1 MSRPKSVG
9 RQVESL
15 RARLVKEQQ
24 EHAKTVA
31 AKNSELRTLRDSWE
45 LFDTFPG
52 LENLL
57 TWLHKVRDAGS
68 VLKPSSYE
76 ARGSGVSDPTGRFV
90 ASNSPDLSRIVQ
102 VNRDIDFWTRS
113 LQHRLSPKGPLVDD
127 EIPDLVKPR
136 CHNPECP
143 ARLIAQAF
151 DQEICY
157 ECKNPFTEF
166 RPSDVKTVRCWT
178 RGCVEYGKA
187 GRCLHSW
194 QKGDK

>member
-1 MSRPKSVG
+1 MTRPKSVD

-31 AKNSELRTLRDSWE
+31 AKNRELRALRDRWE
-45 LFDTFPG
+45 LLDTFPA
-52 LENLL
+52 LEEFL

-68 VLKPSSYE
+68 VLKPTSYE
-76 ARGSGVSDPTGRFV
+76 VRGSGVSDPTGV
-90 ASNSPDLSRIVQ
+90 TAAGVSPDRSRVES
-102 VNRDIDFWTRS
+102 VNRDIEYWTTS
-113 LQHRLSPKGPLVDD
+113 LRRRLSPKGPLVDD
-127 EIPDLVKPR
+127 EIPDVSKPR

-143 ARLIAQAF
+143 ARLIAQGF
-151 DQEICY
+151 DQEICF
-157 ECKNPFTEF
+157 ECKIPFTEF